1 MLKLSFETKYFHHT
15 DNIFCKNVLSKYGAK
30 ERGRLSLE
38 TFAKNGLFLLLQPFF
53 IIFYI
58 LKPWQNVVSC
68 PWHWGAPRTNFQRV
82 TGAAALKWLLH
93 ESSYINFV
101 FLFYGKQRKWIKTK
115 RLCVKTHIM
124 ILFVFVLFCYFSC
137 DYTLAQKAI
146 NNTGYCFLHWIVY
159 YLGNKK
165 TLLIISKCN
174 NVSFLLSKLMPIEF
188 WFENLK

>member
-15 DNIFCKNVLSKYGAK
+15 DNFFCKNVLSKYGAK

-53 IIFYI
+53 IIFYN

-68 PWHWGAPRTNFQRV
+68 PWHWGTPRTNFQRV

-101 FLFYGKQRKWIKTK
+101 FFILWETEEVDKNKKALRKNTYYDIVCVCIVLLFFL
-115 RLCVKTHIM
+115 RLYACSK
-124 ILFVFVLFCYFSC
+124 
-137 DYTLAQKAI
+137 
-146 NNTGYCFLHWIVY
+146 
-159 YLGNKK
+159 GNK
-165 TLLIISKCN
+165 
-174 NVSFLLSKLMPIEF
+174 
-188 WFENLK
+188 